1 MRLSCKFLKNVADVN
16 NFQYADQWDIAEGSA
31 QELYFQV
38 IDKNKEDLRYIS
50 QAGSFDIDVTF
61 LDIDTDAEIVIT
73 ATKPF
78 ADDKSIFKVDLTVDQ
93 VPNSG
98 AVKFALT
105 EDGVT
110 KTFKVDQAIVV
121 EMLQNGG
128 C

>member
-16 NFQYADQWDIAEGSA
+16 NFQYTDQWDIAEGSA

-38 IDKNKEDLRYIS
+38 IDKNKEDLRYMS
-50 QAGSFDIDVTF
+50 QANVFSVDVTF
-61 LDIDTDAEIVIT
+61 LDIDTDEEIVIT

-93 VPNSG
+93 IPNSG

-105 EDGVT
+105 EDGTT

-121 EMLQNGG
+121 TMLNDGG

>member
-1 MRLSCKFLKNVADVN
+1 MKLSCKFLKNVADVN

-31 QELYFQV
+31 QELYFQI
-38 IDKNKEDLRYIS
+38 IDKNKEDLRYMS
-50 QAGSFDIDVTF
+50 QGTVFGVDVTF
-61 LDIDTDAEIVIT
+61 LDIDTDAEITIA

-78 ADDKSIFKVDLTVDQ
+78 VDDKSIFKVELTAEQ

-105 EDGVT
+105 EDGVV
-110 KTFKVDQAIVV
+110 KQFKVDQAISVT
-121 EMLQNGG
+121 LLNNGG